1 MILENILGA
10 IGNTPVVKLNSIGK
24 DLNCELYAKCEFF
37 NAGGSLKDRIG
48 LRMIENAEKSGRI
61 KPGDTLIE
69 PTSGNTGIGLSLAAA
84 VKGYRMIIVMPE
96 KMSMEK
102 EVTLRALG
110 AEIIRTPSEA
120 GHDDPEGLFEVS
132 KQLKEETPN
141 SHILDQYGNPDNPDA
156 HYEGTAEE
164 IWDDFGA
171 DLDMVV
177 IGVGTGGTITG
188 IAKKLKEKNPHIQIV
203 GADPYGSILGGGDE
217 VYPYQVE
224 GIGYDFFP
232 DVLDNSL
239 VDQYIKI
246 NDQDSFD
253 VARRLIKEEG
263 LLCGGSSGTVV
274 WAALQAARTLKANQ
288 KCLVIL
294 ADGIRNYLGK
304 FVSDVWMKENGF
316 NISQL

>member
-10 IGNTPVVKLNSIGK
+10 IGNTPVVKLHSFANK
-24 DLNCELYAKCEFF
+24 LNCELYAKCEFF
-37 NAGGSLKDRIG
+37 NAGGSVKDRIG
-48 LRMIENAEKSGRI
+48 LRMVENAEKSGRI

-69 PTSGNTGIGLSLAAA
+69 PTSGNTGIGLALAAA
-84 VKGYRMIIVMPE
+84 VRGYKMIIVMPE

-110 AEIIRTPSEA
+110 AEIIRTPTEA

-132 KQLKEETPN
+132 KRLNKEIPN
-141 SHILDQYGNPDNPDA
+141 SHILDQYGNPDNPNA

-164 IWDDFGA
+164 IWDEFGS

-177 IGVGTGGTITG
+177 VGVGTGGTITG
-188 IAKKLKEKNPHIQIV
+188 IAKKLKEMNPNIKII

-217 VYPYQVE
+217 IFPYQVE

-232 DVLDNSL
+232 DVLDNTL
-239 VDQYIKI
+239 VDQYIKVD
-246 NDQDSFD
+246 DQNSF
-253 VARRLIKEEG
+253 VIARKLIKDEG

-274 WAALQAARTLKANQ
+274 WAALQAAQTLSEGQ
-288 KCLVIL
+288 KCLCIL
-294 ADGIRNYLGK
+294 ADGIRNYLSK
-304 FVSDVWMKENGF
+304 FIDDKWMKEKGF
-316 NISQL
+316 KI

>member
-10 IGNTPVVKLNSIGK
+10 IGNTPVVKLHSFANK
-24 DLNCELYAKCEFF
+24 LNCELYAKCEFF
-37 NAGGSLKDRIG
+37 NAGGSVKDRIG
-48 LRMIENAEKSGRI
+48 LRMVENAEKSGRI

-69 PTSGNTGIGLSLAAA
+69 PTSGNTGIGLALAAA
-84 VKGYRMIIVMPE
+84 VRGYKMIIVMPE

-110 AEIIRTPSEA
+110 AEIIRTPTEA

-132 KQLKEETPN
+132 KRLNKEIPN
-141 SHILDQYGNPDNPDA
+141 SHILDQYGNPDNPNA

-164 IWDDFGA
+164 IWDEFGS

-177 IGVGTGGTITG
+177 VGVGTGGTITG
-188 IAKKLKEKNPHIQIV
+188 IAKKLKEMNPNIKIV

-217 VYPYQVE
+217 IFPYQVE

-239 VDQYIKI
+239 VDQYIKVD
-246 NDQDSFD
+246 DQNSF
-253 VARRLIKEEG
+253 VIARKLIKDEG

-274 WAALQAARTLKANQ
+274 WAALQAAQTLYEGQ
-288 KCLVIL
+288 KCLCIL
-294 ADGIRNYLGK
+294 ADGIRNYLSK
-304 FVSDVWMKENGF
+304 FIDDKWMEEKGF
-316 NISQL
+316 KI

>member
-69 PTSGNTGIGLSLAAA
+69 PTSGNTGIGLALAAA

-110 AEIIRTPSEA
+110 AEIIRTPTEA

-132 KQLKEETPN
+132 KRLKEKTPN

-164 IWDDFGA
+164 IWDEFGS
-171 DLDMVV
+171 DLDMIV
-177 IGVGTGGTITG
+177 IGVGTGGSITG
-188 IAKKLKEKNPHIQIV
+188 IAKKLKEKNPNIQVV

-217 VYPYQVE
+217 IYPYHVE

-239 VDQYIKI
+239 VDQYVKVD
-246 NDQDSFD
+246 DQHSFNF
-253 VARRLIKEEG
+253 ARRLIKEEG

-274 WAALQAARTLKANQ
+274 WAALQAARTLGTNK

-304 FVSDVWMKENGF
+304 FVSDAWMKDNGF
-316 NISQL
+316 NI

>member
-10 IGNTPVVKLNSIGK
+10 IGNTPVVKLHSFANK
-24 DLNCELYAKCEFF
+24 LNCELYAKCEFF
-37 NAGGSLKDRIG
+37 NAGGSVKDRIG
-48 LRMIENAEKSGRI
+48 LRMVENAEKSGRI

-69 PTSGNTGIGLSLAAA
+69 PTSGNTGIGLALAAA
-84 VKGYRMIIVMPE
+84 VRGYKMIIVMPE

-110 AEIIRTPSEA
+110 AEIIRTPTEA

-132 KQLKEETPN
+132 KRLNKEIPN
-141 SHILDQYGNPDNPDA
+141 SHILDQYGNPDNPNA

-164 IWDDFGA
+164 IWDEFGS

-177 IGVGTGGTITG
+177 VGVGTGGTITG
-188 IAKKLKEKNPHIQIV
+188 IAKKLKEMNPNIKIV

-217 VYPYQVE
+217 IFPYQVE

-232 DVLDNSL
+232 DVLDNTL
-239 VDQYIKI
+239 VDQYIKVD
-246 NDQDSFD
+246 DQNSF
-253 VARRLIKEEG
+253 VIARKLIKDEG

-274 WAALQAARTLKANQ
+274 WAALQAAQTLSEGQ
-288 KCLVIL
+288 KCLCIL
-294 ADGIRNYLGK
+294 ADGIRNYLSK
-304 FVSDVWMKENGF
+304 FIDDKWMEEKGF
-316 NISQL
+316 SI